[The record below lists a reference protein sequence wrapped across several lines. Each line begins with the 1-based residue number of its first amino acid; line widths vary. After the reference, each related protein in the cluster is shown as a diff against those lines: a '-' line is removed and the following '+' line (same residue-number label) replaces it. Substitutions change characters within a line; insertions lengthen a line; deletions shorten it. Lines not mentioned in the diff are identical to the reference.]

1 MFSQLPR
8 KRRGPLL
15 FLAAMAIGLV
25 AALLQVVPVTSQAV
39 TLRALRVDRPI
50 SQSDPWAAIWDDAAA
65 QQVPLSAQN
74 IAPPFGGGTVS
85 TLTVRALHDGD
96 SMYLLLE
103 WADDDVND
111 AVNSVEQFTDAAAVQ
126 FPGVQGA
133 PTPLFMMG
141 SAGSPVNIWQWRA
154 VWQADIDRGFATSAT
169 RYPNTYSDGYPNA
182 DDPLYRTALA
192 AGNPIAQRDHES
204 PVENLI
210 AEGFG
215 TLTHADGQ
223 DVDGAGAWQD
233 GRWRALFVR
242 DMEPAA
248 AGLASFAED
257 ETTNIAFAVWD
268 GSEDDRNGQKSI
280 APWINLE
287 VSSAAAGDGGGG
299 SSGRVVAFV
308 IVVLI
313 LGALAG
319 AYVYEVRRQR
329 AAA

>member
-15 FLAAMAIGLV
+15 FLAAIAIGLV
-25 AALLQVVPVTSQAV
+25 AALLQVVPVTSQSV

-103 WADDDVND
+103 GADDDVND
-111 AVNSVEQFTDAAAVQ
+111 AVNSVEQFADAAAVQ
-126 FPGVQGA
+126 FPGLQGG
-133 PTPLFMMG
+133 PTPIFMMG
-141 SAGSPVNIWQWRA
+141 SAGAPVNIWQWRA

-182 DDPLYRTALA
+182 DDPLYQTALA
-192 AGNPIAQRDHES
+192 AGNPMAQRDHQS

-248 AGLASFAED
+248 AGLVSFAED
-257 ETTNIAFAVWD
+257 ETTSIAFAVWD
-268 GSEDDRNGQKSI
+268 GGEDDRNGQKSI

-287 VSSAAAGDGGGG
+287 VLSAAAVPGGGG
-299 SSGRVVAFV
+299 STGRVVAFV